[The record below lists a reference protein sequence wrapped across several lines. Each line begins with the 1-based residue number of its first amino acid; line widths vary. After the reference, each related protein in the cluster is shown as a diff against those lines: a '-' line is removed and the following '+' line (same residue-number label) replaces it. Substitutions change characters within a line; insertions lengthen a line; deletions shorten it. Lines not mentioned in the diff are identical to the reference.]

1 MRGWEEKEKG
11 RKIVNEGMEDEEEE
25 FEDVDIGMEK
35 RNGEIIEEIGIVIV
49 RREEEKIDIEREGI
63 VIKIKRILDGMRMKK
78 KKLEIVEGRIIIE
91 IRSIEDKEVIRDEID
106 ERIMW
111 IGKKIRKSSEID
123 RWKEKKIGKFV
134 KMF

>member
-1 MRGWEEKEKG
+1 MRGWEVKEKG

-78 KKLEIVEGRIIIE
+78 KKMEIVEGRIIIE